1 MTMLRLSK
9 VRTVMR
15 REYTSRVRTKA
26 FWISTLLVPVAIVAF
41 TVLPSVVMKRQGGTF
56 SIALLTSDGDLAGE
70 IQAELARRVES
81 APGVGALNIRV
92 EWIQPRDDADRQR
105 EELKQRVLHKELTGV
120 LVLPQEVLTSGR
132 VEYLSTNVTAFRLIG
147 RLDNA
152 VERVVLRARLRT
164 AGISEERLA
173 DVTRGVKLDP
183 VRLTS
188 SGSEAREALG
198 GSFAMSYVL
207 TFLIYLTVMIYGF
220 YVMRGVLEEKS
231 SRIVEVIVAN
241 LSPTELMAGKIFG
254 VGAVGLT
261 QYLIWAVLA
270 MNLAAP
276 GLLGLGLVENGG
288 DLLSPKLLVFFV
300 LFFVFGY
307 FLFATVYAAIG
318 AAFNSEEEAQQ
329 MQTVISMFL
338 GIPFVLM
345 FVILNDPD
353 APISVILSLLP
364 FFSPMLFFLRMTVAF
379 PPTWQIILCF
389 ALMSMTLLAMVRV
402 SAAIYR
408 VGILMYGKKPT
419 FKEIARWVRTS

>member
-41 TVLPSVVMKRQGGTF
+41 IVLPSVVMKRQGGTF

>member
-1 MTMLRLSK
+1 MFRLDK

-15 REYTSRVRTKA
+15 REYLSRVRTKA
-26 FWISTLLVPVAIVAF
+26 FWLSTILVPAAMIAF
-41 TVLPSVVMKRQGGTF
+41 AVLPSLLMNRQGGTF
-56 SIALLTSDGDLAGE
+56 TVALLTPDEDLAAE
-70 IQAELARRVES
+70 VKAELARRSEGP
-81 APGVGALNIRV
+81 AGTGMLNIRV
-92 EWIQPRDDADRQR
+92 EWIPSAADSERQR
-105 EELKQRVLHKELTGV
+105 AELRRRVLAKELTGV
-120 LVLPQEVLTSGR
+120 LVLPAGVLEGEP

-147 RLDNA
+147 RLDGA
-152 VERVVLRARLRT
+152 VERAVLRARLRLS
-164 AGISEERLA
+164 AVPEERL
-173 DVTRGVKLDP
+173 DQLTRTVKLEP
-183 VRLTS
+183 VRVTQEGGES
-188 SGSEAREALG
+188 REAV
-198 GSFAMSYVL
+198 GSSFILSYVL
-207 TFLIYLTVMIYGF
+207 TFLIYITVMIYGF

-276 GLLGLGLVENGG
+276 GLFSLGLAEGASRF
-288 DLLSPKLLVFFV
+288 LSPTLLVFFV

-307 FLFATVYAAIG
+307 FLFATLYAAVG

-329 MQTVISMFL
+329 MQTVLSMFL
-338 GIPFVLM
+338 AIPFALM

-353 APISVILSLLP
+353 APLSVVLSLVP

-379 PPTWQIILCF
+379 PATWQIVLCF
-389 ALMSMTLLAMVRV
+389 ALMSLTLLAMVRV

-419 FKEIARWVRTS
+419 FKEIARWVRSS

>member
-1 MTMLRLSK
+1 MLRLSK

-15 REYTSRVRTKA
+15 REYLSRVRTKA
-26 FWISTLLVPVAIVAF
+26 FWISTLLVPVAMIAF
-41 TVLPSVVMKRQGGTF
+41 AVLPTLVMNRQGGTF
-56 SIALLTSDGDLAGE
+56 SIALLTADEELAAE
-70 IQAELARRVES
+70 VKAELARR
-81 APGVGALNIRV
+81 AQGAKGPGALGVQV
-92 EWIQPRDDADRQR
+92 EWVHPRGDIGQQR
-105 EELKQRVLHKELTGV
+105 DVLKQRVLRKELTGV
-120 LVLPQEVLTSGR
+120 LVLPPQVLANGG
-132 VEYLSTNVTAFRLIG
+132 VEYLSTNVTAFRLMSL
-147 RLDNA
+147 LDGA
-152 VERVVLRARLRT
+152 VERAVLRARLHT
-164 AGISEERLA
+164 SGIPAGRL
-173 DVTRGVKLDP
+173 DELTQGVKFDP
-183 VRLTS
+183 VRLTQEGIES
-188 SGSEAREALG
+188 REALG
-198 GSFAMSYVL
+198 GAFALSYVL

-276 GLLGLGLVENGG
+276 GLLGLGLMENAGG
-288 DLLSPKLLVFFV
+288 LLSPALLVFFV

-307 FLFATVYAAIG
+307 FLFATVYAAMG

-329 MQTVISMFL
+329 MQSVISMFL
-338 GIPFVLM
+338 AIPFVLM

-353 APISVILSLLP
+353 APVSVVLSLVP

-379 PPTWQIILCF
+379 PPTWQIVLCF
-389 ALMSMTLLAMVRV
+389 ALMSVTLLAMVRV
-402 SAAIYR
+402 TAAIYR

-419 FKEIARWVRTS
+419 LREIARWVRSS

>member
-1 MTMLRLSK
+1 MLRLSK
-9 VRTVMR
+9 VRTVIR

-26 FWISTLLVPVAIVAF
+26 FWISTLLVPAAMIAF
-41 TVLPSVVMKRQGGTF
+41 AVLPSVVMKRQGGTF
-56 SIALLTSDGDLAGE
+56 SVALLTGDEALAAE
-70 IQAELARRVES
+70 VTAELARRAES
-81 APGVGALNIRV
+81 APGIGALDIRI
-92 EWIQPRDDADRQR
+92 EWIQPRGDLDRQR
-105 EELKQRVLHKELTGV
+105 EELKQRVIRKELTGV
-120 LVLPQEVLTSGR
+120 LVLPPDVLSSGE
-132 VEYLSTNVTAFRLIG
+132 VEYLSTNVTAFRLIA

-152 VERVVLRARLRT
+152 VEGAVLRARLR
-164 AGISEERLA
+164 SEGVAAQRLNELTK
-173 DVTRGVKLDP
+173 VVKLEP
-183 VRLTS
+183 VRLTGK
-188 SGSEAREALG
+188 GSETRGALG
-198 GSFAMSYVL
+198 SSFVLSYVL
-207 TFLIYLTVMIYGF
+207 TFVIYLTVMIYGY

-270 MNLAAP
+270 TNLAAP
-276 GLLGLGLVENGG
+276 GLLGLGLVEHGG
-288 DLLSPKLLVFFV
+288 NLLSPKLLIFFM

-329 MQTVISMFL
+329 MQSVISLFL
-338 GIPFVLM
+338 AIPFVLM

-353 APISVILSLLP
+353 APISVALSLVP

-379 PPTWQIILCF
+379 PPTWQIVLCF
-389 ALMSMTLLAMVRV
+389 VLMSATLLAMVRV
-402 SAAIYR
+402 TAAIYR

-419 FKEIARWVRTS
+419 LKEIARWVKTS

>member
-1 MTMLRLSK
+1 MLRLSK

-41 TVLPSVVMKRQGGTF
+41 IVLPSVVMKRQGGTF

>member
-1 MTMLRLSK
+1 MLRLSK

-15 REYTSRVRTKA
+15 REYLSRVRTKA
-26 FWISTLLVPVAIVAF
+26 FWISTLLVPVAMIAF
-41 TVLPSVVMKRQGGTF
+41 AVLPTLVMSRQGGTF
-56 SIALLTSDGDLAGE
+56 SVALLTADEELAAE
-70 IQAELARRVES
+70 VKAELARRAQS
-81 APGVGALNIRV
+81 AKGPGALGVQV
-92 EWIQPRDDADRQR
+92 EWVHPRGDVDQQR
-105 EELKQRVLHKELTGV
+105 DVLKQRVLRKELTGV
-120 LVLPQEVLTSGR
+120 LVLPPQVLANGG
-132 VEYLSTNVTAFRLIG
+132 VEYLSTNVTAFRLMSL
-147 RLDNA
+147 LDGA
-152 VERVVLRARLRT
+152 VERAVLRARLRT
-164 AGISEERLA
+164 SGIPAGRL
-173 DVTRGVKLDP
+173 DELTQGVKFDP
-183 VRLTS
+183 VRLTQEGIES
-188 SGSEAREALG
+188 REALG
-198 GSFAMSYVL
+198 GSFALSYVL

-276 GLLGLGLVENGG
+276 GLLGLGLMENAGS
-288 DLLSPKLLVFFV
+288 LLSPALLVFFV

-307 FLFATVYAAIG
+307 FLFATVYAAMG

-329 MQTVISMFL
+329 MQSVISMFL
-338 GIPFVLM
+338 AIPFVLM

-353 APISVILSLLP
+353 SPVSVVLSLVP

-379 PPTWQIILCF
+379 PPTWQIVLCF
-389 ALMSMTLLAMVRV
+389 ALMSVTLLAMVRV
-402 SAAIYR
+402 TAAIYR

-419 FKEIARWVRTS
+419 VKEIARWVRSS

>member
-1 MTMLRLSK
+1 MLRLSK

-15 REYTSRVRTKA
+15 REYLSRVRTKA
-26 FWISTLLVPVAIVAF
+26 FWISTLLVPVAMISFA
-41 TVLPSVVMKRQGGTF
+41 VLPTVVMNRQGGTF
-56 SIALLTSDGDLAGE
+56 SVALLSGDQGLAAE
-70 IQAELARRVES
+70 VKDELARRAEN
-81 APGVGALNIRV
+81 APGVGALSVRV

-105 EELKQRVLHKELTGV
+105 EELKQRVLRKELSGV
-120 LVLPQEVLTSGR
+120 LVLPPEVLAGGS

-147 RLDNA
+147 RLDSA
-152 VERVVLRARLRT
+152 VERAVLRARLR
-164 AGISEERLA
+164 GEGVPSERLGELTA
-173 DVTRGVKLDP
+173 GVKLQP
-183 VRLTS
+183 VRLTGE
-188 SGSEAREALG
+188 GSENREALG
-198 GSFAMSYVL
+198 GSFALSYVL
-207 TFLIYLTVMIYGF
+207 TILIYTTVMIYGF

-261 QYLIWAVLA
+261 QYLIWVVLA

-276 GLLGLGLVENGG
+276 GLLGLGLMENAAN
-288 DLLSPKLLVFFV
+288 LLSPKLLVFFV

-307 FLFATVYAAIG
+307 FLFATVNAAIG

-329 MQTVISMFL
+329 MQSVIFL
-338 GIPFVLM
+338 FLAIPLVLM

-379 PPTWQIILCF
+379 PPTWQIVLCF
-389 ALMSMTLLAMVRV
+389 ALMSVTLLAMVRV
-402 SAAIYR
+402 TAAIYR

>member
-1 MTMLRLSK
+1 MLRLSK

-338 GIPFVLM
+338 AIPFVLM

>member
-1 MTMLRLSK
+1 MFRLDK

-15 REYTSRVRTKA
+15 REYLSRVRTRA
-26 FWISTLLVPVAIVAF
+26 FWISTLLVPAAMIAF
-41 TVLPSVVMKRQGGTF
+41 AVLPSLIMSRQGGTF
-56 SIALLTSDGDLAGE
+56 TVALLTPDEALAAE
-70 IQAELARRVES
+70 VKTELARRSEGP
-81 APGVGALNIRV
+81 ADAGLMNIRV
-92 EWIQPRDDADRQR
+92 EWIAPALDSERQR
-105 EELKQRVLHKELTGV
+105 AELRSRVLAKELTGV
-120 LVLPQEVLTSGR
+120 LVLPAGVLDGEP

-147 RLDNA
+147 RLDGA
-152 VERVVLRARLRT
+152 VERAVLRARLRLS
-164 AGISEERLA
+164 AVPEERL
-173 DVTRGVKLDP
+173 DQLTRTVKLEP
-183 VRLTS
+183 VRVTQ
-188 SGSEAREALG
+188 EAGESREAV
-198 GSFAMSYVL
+198 GSSLILSYVL
-207 TFLIYLTVMIYGF
+207 TFLIYVTVMIYGF

-241 LSPTELMAGKIFG
+241 LSPTELMAGKIVG

-276 GLLGLGLVENGG
+276 GLFSLGLAEGASRF
-288 DLLSPKLLVFFV
+288 LSPTLMVFFV

-307 FLFATVYAAIG
+307 FLFATLYAAVG

-329 MQTVISMFL
+329 MQTVLSMFL
-338 GIPFVLM
+338 TIPFALM

-353 APISVILSLLP
+353 APLSVVLSLVP

-379 PPTWQIILCF
+379 PPTWQIVLCF
-389 ALMSMTLLAMVRV
+389 ALMSLSLLAMVRV

-419 FKEIARWVRTS
+419 LKEIARWVGSS

>member
-1 MTMLRLSK
+1 MFRLDK

-15 REYTSRVRTKA
+15 REYLSRVRTKA
-26 FWISTLLVPVAIVAF
+26 FWISTILVPAAMIAF
-41 TVLPSVVMKRQGGTF
+41 AVLPSLIMSRQGGTF
-56 SIALLTSDGDLAGE
+56 TVALLTPDEALAAE
-70 IQAELARRVES
+70 VEAELARRSEGPAS
-81 APGVGALNIRV
+81 AGLLNIRV
-92 EWIQPRDDADRQR
+92 EWIAPAPDSERQR
-105 EELKQRVLHKELTGV
+105 AELRRRVLAKELTGV
-120 LVLPQEVLTSGR
+120 LVLPAGVLEGEP

-147 RLDNA
+147 RLDGA
-152 VERVVLRARLRT
+152 VERAVLRARLRLS
-164 AGISEERLA
+164 AVPEERL
-173 DVTRGVKLDP
+173 DQLTRTVKLEP
-183 VRLTS
+183 VRVTQEGGES
-188 SGSEAREALG
+188 REAV
-198 GSFAMSYVL
+198 GSSFILSYAL
-207 TFLIYLTVMIYGF
+207 TFLIYITVMIYGF

-276 GLLGLGLVENGG
+276 GLLSLGLAEGASRF
-288 DLLSPKLLVFFV
+288 LSPTLLIFFV

-307 FLFATVYAAIG
+307 FLFATLYAAVG

-329 MQTVISMFL
+329 MQTVLSMFL
-338 GIPFVLM
+338 AIPFVLM

-353 APISVILSLLP
+353 APISVVLSLVP

-379 PPTWQIILCF
+379 PPTWQIVLCF
-389 ALMSMTLLAMVRV
+389 ALMSLSLLAMVRV

-419 FKEIARWVRTS
+419 WKEIARWVRSS

>member
-1 MTMLRLSK
+1 MLRLSK

-41 TVLPSVVMKRQGGTF
+41 IVLPSVVMKRQGGTF

-338 GIPFVLM
+338 AIPFVLM
-345 FVILNDPD
+345 FVILTDPD

>member
-1 MTMLRLSK
+1 MLRLSK